1 MNYFVTGATGFIGKF
16 LLEKLLARLEA
27 AEGGSVYVLV
37 RKSSA
42 EKFEA
47 LKARYGSAG
56 KKLVAV
62 WGDITTPGLVSAADM
77 KKLAGK
83 VDHLFHLAAVYDMTM
98 SEAQADQINN
108 EGTRNVVAFANDL
121 GGAVVLHHVS
131 SVAVAGSDYVGTF
144 RENMFD
150 EGQTVDHPYYRS
162 KFQSE
167 AIVRNESKVPFRIYR
182 PGVVVGHSV
191 TGEMDKIDGPYYFAK
206 AIQKISHRVPKWL
219 PILGIEG
226 GKVAVAPVDYVAA
239 AMDALAHKP
248 GLDGKCFH
256 LMQSTS
262 PSVGDL
268 LQAFLEAAHGP
279 EFARKLPIPTLP
291 KGMKQLVSRVSK
303 RISHANQQK
312 FADAIGV
319 PPSVLGYAFNQAIFD
334 DREARAALKG
344 TGVNCPDI
352 RDYCDKLWAYW
363 ELHLDLKVKIPSR
376 LPQLVAGK
384 VVLITGG
391 SSGIGFAAAKK
402 LAAAGA
408 KVILVARGVE
418 KLVESKAIL
427 EKAGGEAHYYSCDLT
442 DLADIDRM
450 AAEVLKDFGH
460 VDVLINN
467 AGRSIRRAV
476 MESLDRFHDFERTMQ
491 LNYFGAV
498 RLINA
503 LLPTMVKRKSGHI
516 INISSIGVLA
526 NAARFSAYVA
536 SKAALDAFTRCLSAE
551 VKARNVHTTA
561 IYMPL
566 VRTPM
571 IAPTKMYD
579 YIPTWSPED
588 AADTVVK
595 ALIERPKSIATT
607 VGTAAAVSYA
617 IWPKANDW
625 VLSKGFQLFPSSSA
639 AKGKKDGQKPS
650 LEQVVF
656 ANVFKGEHW

>member
-16 LLEKLLARLEA
+16 LLEKLLARDDA
-27 AEGGSVYVLV
+27 KVHVLV

-42 EKFEA
+42 GKFEA
-47 LKARYGSAG
+47 LQARYGVHGS
-56 KKLVAV
+56 KLMAV
-62 WGDITTPGLVSAADM
+62 WGDITTPGLVSPADF
-77 KKLAGK
+77 KKLQGK
-83 VDHLFHLAAVYDMTM
+83 IDHVFHLAAVYDMTM
-98 SEAQADQINN
+98 SDEEGDRINN
-108 EGTRNVVAFANDL
+108 EGTRNVVAFVNDL
-121 GGAVVLHHVS
+121 GGDVRLHHVS

-150 EGQTVDHPYYRS
+150 EGQSVDHPYYRT

-167 AIVRNESKVPFRIYR
+167 AIVRNEAKVPFRIYR
-182 PGVVVGHSV
+182 PGVVVGHSE

-226 GKVAVAPVDYVAA
+226 GKVAVAPVDYIAA
-239 AMDALAHKP
+239 AMDALAHSPK
-248 GLDGKCFH
+248 LDGKCFH

-279 EFARKLPIPTLP
+279 EFASKLPIPTLP
-291 KGMKQLVSRVSK
+291 KGVKQLVSRVSK
-303 RISHANQQK
+303 AISHRNQQK

-319 PPSVLGYAFNQAIFD
+319 PPSVLGYAFNQAVFD
-334 DREARAALKG
+334 DRETRAALKG
-344 TGVNCPDI
+344 TGVSCPDI
-352 RDYCDKLWAYW
+352 RDYCGKLWAYW
-363 ELHLDLKVKIPSR
+363 ELHLDLKVKIPPKLTQR
-376 LPQLVAGK
+376 MAGK

-408 KVILVARGVE
+408 KVILVARTQAT
-418 KLVESKAIL
+418 LDESKAIL
-427 EKAGGEAHYYSCDLT
+427 EKAGGEAHVYSCDLS
-442 DLADIDRM
+442 DMADIDRM
-450 AAEVLKDFGH
+450 AAEVLRDFGH

-503 LLPTMVKRKSGHI
+503 LLPAMMHRKGGHI

-551 VKARNVHTTA
+551 VKARNIHTTA

-595 ALIERPKSIATT
+595 AILERPKSIATT

-625 VLSKGFQLFPSSSA
+625 VLSKGFQLFPSSAA

-650 LEQVVF
+650 LEQMVF